1 MRKAAIAF
9 ARSMLNPMP
18 TLWKR
23 LRPHSAAIPLTAVR
37 IALELDSACNACSP
51 GTGPISH
58 ASQQPPDR
66 LLSLNFH
73 FGCYNQIM
81 HESVQS
87 APNGTSKQRHYDL
100 VKDPLYYVTFGFFAL
115 LTTALPAALGQ
126 PNFLPIAQTVAIT
139 LFLAAPL
146 RRGRIGTAL
155 LVLATWIS
163 LQLLVMIAGSALLPL
178 VFERAIHD
186 GFAYHRAL
194 LEWSATGLGLPGSI
208 LQNPGS
214 RLVEFFGILLGSLLS
229 AGLVGLWFLMRAVNQ
244 FGYGIG
250 RLALEGPPGLLL
262 GLMPW
267 RLATLAGYA
276 GLVAMLAQP
285 LLVNIWRPT
294 YYFARQR
301 RLAAVSVALVA
312 VGLVLEFLLPGLW
325 RIFWV
330 L

>member
-1 MRKAAIAF
+1 MRL
-9 ARSMLNPMP
+9 AREID
-18 TLWKR
+18 R
-23 LRPHSAAIPLTAVR
+23 L
-37 IALELDSACNACSP
+37 CNARKP
-51 GTGPISH
+51 GADPISF
-58 ASQQPPDR
+58 ASQIRADR
-66 LLSLNFH
+66 LLSLIFPT
-73 FGCYNQIM
+73 GCYNQIM
-81 HESVQS
+81 RESGQS
-87 APNGTSKQRHYDL
+87 APSGTSKQRHYDL
-100 VKDPLYYVTFGFFAL
+100 VKDPIYYVTFGFFAL

-155 LVLATWIS
+155 VVLATWIS

-186 GFAYHRAL
+186 GYAYHRAL

-208 LQNPGS
+208 LHNPGS
-214 RLVEFFGILLGSLLS
+214 RLMEFFGIVLGSMFS

-244 FGYGIG
+244 FGYGVG
-250 RLALEGPPGLLL
+250 RLALEGTPGLLL

-301 RLAAVSVALVA
+301 RLAAVSFALIA

-325 RIFWV
+325 RIIWV

>member
-1 MRKAAIAF
+1 MDGGQ
-9 ARSMLNPMP
+9 ARRGESG
-18 TLWKR
+18 
-23 LRPHSAAIPLTAVR
+23 
-37 IALELDSACNACSP
+37 EEF
-51 GTGPISH
+51 
-58 ASQQPPDR
+58 R
-66 LLSLNFH
+66 LLSPILPI
-73 FGCYNQIM
+73 GCYNQNM
-81 HESVQS
+81 HDSVPA
-87 APNGTSKQRHYDL
+87 APNGTAKPRRYDL
-100 VKDPLYYVTFGFFAL
+100 IKDPIYYVTFGFFAL

-139 LFLAAPL
+139 LFLAVPL
-146 RRGRIGTAL
+146 RKGRIGTAVI
-155 LVLATWIS
+155 VLATWLA

-194 LEWSATGLGLPGSI
+194 LEWSATGLRLPGSI

-214 RLVEFFGILLGSLLS
+214 RLIEFLGILLGSLLS

-244 FGYGIG
+244 FGYGVG

-276 GLVAMLAQP
+276 GLAAMLAQP

-294 YYFARQR
+294 HYFARQR
-301 RLAAVSVALVA
+301 RLAAVSVALIA
-312 VGLVLEFLLPGLW
+312 LGLVLEFLLAGLW
-325 RIFWV
+325 RTIWA